1 MRVRNIILTITAAI
15 VIAVPGALL
24 AQGPSGGGNGQGP
37 CGGGRG
43 PGGGAWGHG
52 PHGAGLDDG
61 PGGLGIFERMLPRM
75 AESLGLTDGQL
86 EQIETILDE
95 ARPQIESYAE
105 QLQAGREAYRE
116 AHPDPGIFDENAFRA
131 HAAEQ
136 NRIQI
141 DLMALTQSTR
151 AKAFAVLT
159 PDQLAQLEEMRGD
172 FGKRFKRRPGG
183 RRSS

>member
-1 MRVRNIILTITAAI
+1 MRARNIILTITAAI
-15 VIAVPGALL
+15 LIAVPGALL
-24 AQGPSGGGNGQGP
+24 AQSPPGGGNGQGP

-52 PHGAGLDDG
+52 PHGEVFDRG
-61 PGGLGIFERMLPRM
+61 PGGLGIFEHMLPRM

-86 EQIETILDE
+86 EQIEVILDE
-95 ARPQIESYAE
+95 ARPQIESYVE

-116 AHPDPGIFDENAFRA
+116 AHPDPATFDEGAFRA

-136 NRIQI
+136 NRIQV

-172 FGKRFKRRPGG
+172 CGRQFKRRSGG
-183 RRSS
+183 RRSN